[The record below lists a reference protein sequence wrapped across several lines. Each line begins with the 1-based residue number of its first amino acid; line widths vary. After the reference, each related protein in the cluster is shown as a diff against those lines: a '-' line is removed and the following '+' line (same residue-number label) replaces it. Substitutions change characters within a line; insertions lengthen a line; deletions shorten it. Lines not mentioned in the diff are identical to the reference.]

1 MDNTMKVIPEII
13 LGFEIILLAAVGLFS
28 SLLILKIDNS
38 CKFNVFYQS
47 YKLLRGIFIFFK
59 VMHNLGF

>member
-1 MDNTMKVIPEII
+1 MINVIPEMIR
-13 LGFEIILLAAVGLFS
+13 GFDMILLAAVGLFS

-47 YKLLRGIFIFFK
+47 YKLLRDIFRLFK
-59 VMHNLGF
+59 MIKILPI